1 VQAQRSTSL
10 GFPPRSAAGD
20 PRSFS
25 RKGLQCPSSPPTMGK
40 SENPTTVMDDARDN
54 RAPGTLILVSTP
66 IGNLG
71 DMTAR
76 AVETLKKVSAI
87 LAEDTRH
94 TRKLLAHFDIHNQ
107 LVSYH
112 DHNKERVTP
121 GFIRR
126 LLDGEDLAVVSDAGT
141 PGISDPGFYILRA
154 AIAEGI
160 PVSVV
165 PGANA
170 ILPALLLSGFP
181 TDAFVFEGF
190 LPRKQGELDRKL
202 RSLEDER
209 RTFVAFVSPHKLLKV
224 LEAIDRVLPERQ
236 VAVAREITKVHEE
249 VRRGTARELLTHFA
263 GGEVRGEFV
272 LVVKGREK

>member
-1 VQAQRSTSL
+1 M
-10 GFPPRSAAGD
+10 D
-20 PRSFS
+20 
-25 RKGLQCPSSPPTMGK
+25 SS
-40 SENPTTVMDDARDN
+40 RDN
-54 RAPGTLILVSTP
+54 RAPGRLVLVSTP

-76 AVETLKKVSAI
+76 AIETLKNASAI

-94 TRKLLAHFDIHNQ
+94 TRKLLAHFDIHNE

-154 AIAEGI
+154 AVAEGI
-160 PVSVV
+160 PVGVV

-190 LPRKQGELDRKL
+190 LPRKQGELERKF
-202 RSLEDER
+202 RTLEDEK
-209 RTFVAFVSPHKLLKV
+209 RTFVAFVSPHKLVKV
-224 LEAIDRVLPERQ
+224 LGAIDRVLPERP

-249 VRRGTARELLTHFA
+249 VRRGTARELGAHFEKA
-263 GGEVRGEFV
+263 EVRGEIV
-272 LVVKGREK
+272 LVIKGREK

>member
-1 VQAQRSTSL
+1 
-10 GFPPRSAAGD
+10 
-20 PRSFS
+20 
-25 RKGLQCPSSPPTMGK
+25 
-40 SENPTTVMDDARDN
+40 MDRTRADGMNDN
-54 RAPGTLILVSTP
+54 RQNRAGTLVLVSTP

-76 AVETLKKVSAI
+76 AIETLKSVSVI

-94 TRKLLAHFDIHNQ
+94 TRKLLAHFDIHNE
-107 LVSYH
+107 LVAYH

-121 GFIRR
+121 GFVER
-126 LLDGEDLAVVSDAGT
+126 LLGGESLAVVSDAGT
-141 PGISDPGFYILRA
+141 PGISDPGFYIVRA
-154 AIAEGI
+154 AIAAGV

-190 LPRKQGELDRKL
+190 LPRKSGELERKF

-209 RTFVAFVSPHKLLKV
+209 RTYVAYVSPYKLVKV
-224 LEAIDRVLPERQ
+224 LEAAERVLPERAL
-236 VAVAREITKVHEE
+236 AVVREITKIHEE
-249 VRRGTARELLTHFA
+249 VRRGTAAELLAHFSK
-263 GGEVRGEFV
+263 GEVRGEIV

>member
-1 VQAQRSTSL
+1 MNHHEKNGGV
-10 GFPPRSAAGD
+10 
-20 PRSFS
+20 
-25 RKGLQCPSSPPTMGK
+25 
-40 SENPTTVMDDARDN
+40 
-54 RAPGTLILVSTP
+54 GTLVLVSTP

-76 AVETLKKVSAI
+76 AIETLKSVSAI

-94 TRKLLAHFDIHNQ
+94 TRKLLAHFDIHNE
-107 LVSYH
+107 LLSYH
-112 DHNKERVTP
+112 DHNKERATP
-121 GFIRR
+121 VFVAR
-126 LLDGEDLAVVSDAGT
+126 LLGGESLAVVTDAGT

-154 AIAEGI
+154 AIAAGI

-190 LPRKQGELDRKL
+190 LPRKTGELERKF
-202 RSLEDER
+202 SALEDER
-209 RTFVAFVSPHKLLKV
+209 RTFVAYVSPYKLVKV
-224 LEAIDRVLPERQ
+224 LEAVARVLPDRA
-236 VAVAREITKVHEE
+236 VAVVREITKIHED
-249 VRRGTARELLTHFA
+249 VRRGTAQELLAHFSK
-263 GGEVRGEFV
+263 GEVRGEIV